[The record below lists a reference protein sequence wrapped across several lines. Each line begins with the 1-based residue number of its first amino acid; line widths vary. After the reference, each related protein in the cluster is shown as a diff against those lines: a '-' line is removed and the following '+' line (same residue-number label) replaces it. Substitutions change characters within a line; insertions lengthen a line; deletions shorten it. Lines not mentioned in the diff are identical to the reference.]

1 MKRVA
6 LAVLLS
12 ACVDSAP
19 SGGHSAP
26 LNSEPPAVADLARG
40 MTTDLDGV
48 RPAFADAVL
57 AELLGDNDL
66 ARANYERVLG
76 DGDVP
81 SALAARSALHLA
93 QLESRAG
100 NSRKALDLVVRAA
113 ALAPGDN
120 AIAEGFAQVSA
131 DSAAASGNDNIPGP
145 PPGTTLAGVDAA
157 TAKKFAA
164 AERQLVAVHRLR
176 ARPVIE
182 ALSSSIRAKEAATEN
197 AVAMYRGVAASGG
210 LAFIAGHYRAGSLY
224 HDLALGLLFE
234 LPPELDANVAAGLR
248 RTLRTRAQGNLKKA
262 IAEYDQVLAT
272 APQPDGELW
281 RLAAETDAHAAHEL
295 MPEPQ

>member
-1 MKRVA
+1 MKRVVL
-6 LAVLLS
+6 LALLS
-12 ACVDSAP
+12 ACADSAP
-19 SGGHSAP
+19 SGGASAP
-26 LNSEPPAVADLARG
+26 LASEPPAVADLSRG
-40 MTTDLDGV
+40 MTTELDGV

-81 SALAARSALHLA
+81 SSLAARAALHLA

-113 ALAPGDN
+113 SLAPGDN

-131 DSAAASGNDNIPGP
+131 DSGAASGNDNIPGP

-157 TAKKFAA
+157 TAKAFAA

-197 AVAMYRGVAASGG
+197 TVGMYRAVAAAGG
-210 LAFIAGHYRAGSLY
+210 LATVAGHYRAGSLY

-248 RTLRTRAQGNLKKA
+248 STLRGRARGYLRKA
-262 IAEYDQVLAT
+262 VAEYDLAV
-272 APQPDGELW
+272 AVPPQPDGELW
-281 RLAAETDAHAAHEL
+281 HLAAETDRSAARGLLPGE
-295 MPEPQ
+295 

>member
-1 MKRVA
+1 VKRVVLA
-6 LAVLLS
+6 LLLAS
-12 ACVDSAP
+12 CADSAP
-19 SGGHSAP
+19 SSTTSAP
-26 LNSEPPAVADLARG
+26 LTSEPPAVADLGRG
-40 MTTDLDGV
+40 VTTDLDGV

-76 DGDVP
+76 DGDIP
-81 SALAARSALHLA
+81 TSLAARAALHLA
-93 QLESRAG
+93 QLESRTG
-100 NSRKALDLVVRAA
+100 NPRKALDLVVRAA

-120 AIAEGFAQVSA
+120 AVVEGFAQVSA
-131 DSAAASGNDNIPGP
+131 DSAAASGSDNIPGP
-145 PPGTTLAGVDAA
+145 PPGTILAGVDMP
-157 TAKKFAA
+157 TAKAFAA

-197 AVAMYRGVAASGG
+197 TVGMYRSVAAAGG
-210 LAFIAGHYRAGSLY
+210 LALIAGHYRAGSLY

-248 RTLRTRAQGNLKKA
+248 RTLRFRALAYLRKA
-262 IAEYDQVLAT
+262 VDEYKLAT
-272 APQPDGELW
+272 DAAPQPDGELW
-281 RLAAETDAHAAHEL
+281 RLAAEKDMKAAREL
-295 MPEPQ
+295 LGEPQ